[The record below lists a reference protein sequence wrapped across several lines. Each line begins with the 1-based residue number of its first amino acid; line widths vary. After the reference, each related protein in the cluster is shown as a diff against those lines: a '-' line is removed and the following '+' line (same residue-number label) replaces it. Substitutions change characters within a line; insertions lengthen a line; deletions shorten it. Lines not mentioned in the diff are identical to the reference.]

1 MRTRV
6 AVAMA
11 AAALFW
17 AGLAYNLSRPPDYRS
32 YHRTVL
38 QVAGAAHD
46 AAETGR
52 LTGEQLLAHKATA
65 LYADT
70 AFDDAT
76 KALAGAQKQFASQA
90 PPDGASRRLR
100 DEISPL
106 LAQEVTALGD
116 TTQATDDASLQ
127 TGVRTLD
134 GLAQQLD
141 AFITAHQ

>member
-1 MRTRV
+1 MRTKV
-6 AVAMA
+6 AVAVT

-17 AGLAYNLSRPPDYRS
+17 VGLAYSLSRPADYRA

-46 AAETGR
+46 AAQTGR

-70 AFDDAT
+70 AFDDAA

-90 PPDGASRRLR
+90 PPDGKSRRLR
-100 DEISPL
+100 DAISPL

-116 TTQATDDASLQ
+116 TTQATDDASLRA
-127 TGVRTLD
+127 GVRTLD
-134 GLAQQLD
+134 GLAQRLD

>member
-6 AVAMA
+6 TVAIV

-17 AGLAYNLSRPPDYRS
+17 AGLAYNLSRPADYRS

-38 QVAGAAHD
+38 QVAAAAHD

-52 LTGEQLLAHKATA
+52 LTGEQLLVHKATV

-70 AFDDAT
+70 AFDDAA

-90 PPDGASRRLR
+90 PPDGKSRRLR
-100 DEISPL
+100 AEMGPL
-106 LAQEVTALGD
+106 LAREVTALGD
-116 TTQATDDASLQ
+116 TTQATDDVSLRA
-127 TGVRTLD
+127 GVRTLD